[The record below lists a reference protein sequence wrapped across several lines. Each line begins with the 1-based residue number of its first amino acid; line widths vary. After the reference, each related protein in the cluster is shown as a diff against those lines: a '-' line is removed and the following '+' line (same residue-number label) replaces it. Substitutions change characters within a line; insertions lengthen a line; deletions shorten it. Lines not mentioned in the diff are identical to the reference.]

1 MHYVTYSF
9 EMRKAEKLPA
19 ARSVGR
25 PRSEQARQAI
35 LAAAREIIDASGPAR
50 LTVEAVA
57 QRAGVGKPTIYRYW
71 LNAQELAMSA
81 LLEAEPAAS
90 ADGRGDLHALVGS
103 IVERLNTKRG
113 RQMALMLAAAEPDG
127 ELFKAFANR
136 VMLEGRQA
144 GIAIIEAGV
153 ARGDIDATLDA
164 GLAMDLILGAIFL
177 RLLLRHAPLDAS
189 TAQAAIDAIVP
200 AR

>member
-1 MHYVTYSF
+1 MS
-9 EMRKAEKLPA
+9 KAPKSTVP
-19 ARSVGR
+19 RSAGR
-25 PRSEQARQAI
+25 PRSEKARLAI
-35 LAAAREIIDASGPAR
+35 LAAAREIIDAAGPAR

-81 LLEAEPAAS
+81 LLEAEAGK
-90 ADGRGDLHALVGS
+90 ADGGRGDLRALVES

-136 VMLEGRQA
+136 VMLEGRQNGMA
-144 GIAIIEAGV
+144 IIDSGIAKGEIGAG
-153 ARGDIDATLDA
+153 LDP

-177 RLLLRHAPLDAS
+177 RLLLRHAPLDTDVAKAS
-189 TAQAAIDAIVP
+189 IELVIPRTP
-200 AR
+200 R

>member
-1 MHYVTYSF
+1 
-9 EMRKAEKLPA
+9 MRKAPKSETPRTA
-19 ARSVGR
+19 GR
-25 PRSEQARQAI
+25 PRSETARLAI

-81 LLEAEPAAS
+81 LLEADAGTA
-90 ADGRGDLHALVGS
+90 ADGRGDLQALVES

-144 GIAIIEAGV
+144 GLAIIESGMASG
-153 ARGDIDATLDA
+153 RIDADLDA

-177 RLLLRHAPLDAS
+177 RLLLRHAPLEPGIAKAS
-189 TAQAAIDAIVP
+189 IGLVIPTT
-200 AR
+200 

>member
-1 MHYVTYSF
+1 MS
-9 EMRKAEKLPA
+9 KAPKSDTP
-19 ARSVGR
+19 RPVGR
-25 PRSEQARQAI
+25 PRSEQARLAI
-35 LAAAREIIDASGPAR
+35 LAAARAIIDESGPAR

-81 LLEAEPAAS
+81 LLEADTGVG
-90 ADGRGDLHALVGS
+90 ADGRGDLQALIES

-136 VMLEGRQA
+136 VMLEGRQN
-144 GIAIIEAGV
+144 GIAIIEAGIAKGEIGV
-153 ARGDIDATLDA
+153 SLDP

-177 RLLLRHAPLDAS
+177 RLLLRHAPLDA
-189 TAQAAIDAIVP
+189 AIAKASIDLVIPP
-200 AR
+200 ARR

>member
-1 MHYVTYSF
+1 
-9 EMRKAEKLPA
+9 MRKAEKSPA
-19 ARSVGR
+19 VRSVGR

-81 LLEAEPAAS
+81 LLEAEAGMS
-90 ADGRGDLHALVGS
+90 ADGRGDLQALVES

-144 GIAIIEAGV
+144 GIAIIAAGV
-153 ARGDIDATLDA
+153 ARGDIEATLDP

-177 RLLLRHAPLDAS
+177 RLLLRHAPLDAAS
-189 TAQAAIDAIVP
+189 GKAAVDIVIP
-200 AR
+200 QRR

>member
-1 MHYVTYSF
+1 MGK
-9 EMRKAEKLPA
+9 EEKSPA
-19 ARSVGR
+19 PRPAGR
-25 PRSEQARQAI
+25 PRSEQARRAI

-81 LLEAEPAAS
+81 LLEADTS
-90 ADGRGDLHALVGS
+90 IGADGRGDLQALVRS

-144 GIAIIEAGV
+144 GIAIIEAGM
-153 ARGDIDATLDA
+153 ARGDIDATLDP

-177 RLLLRHAPLDAS
+177 RLLLRHAPLDAAS
-189 TAQAAIDAIVP
+189 GQAAIDIVIPTRAGAPP
-200 AR
+200 AA

>member
-1 MHYVTYSF
+1 MS
-9 EMRKAEKLPA
+9 KAPKSDAP
-19 ARSVGR
+19 RQPGR
-25 PRSEQARQAI
+25 PRSEKARLAI

-81 LLEAEPAAS
+81 LLEADAGTT
-90 ADGRGDLHALVGS
+90 ADGRGDLRTLIES

-136 VMLEGRQA
+136 VMLEGRQN
-144 GIAIIEAGV
+144 GMAIIESGIAKGEIGAG
-153 ARGDIDATLDA
+153 LDP

-177 RLLLRHAPLDAS
+177 RLLLRHAPLD
-189 TAQAAIDAIVP
+189 TDIAQASIELVIPRAP
-200 AR
+200 R

>member
-1 MHYVTYSF
+1 
-9 EMRKAEKLPA
+9 MRKAEKSATP
-19 ARSVGR
+19 RPVGR
-25 PRSEQARQAI
+25 PRSEQARLAI
-35 LAAAREIIDASGPAR
+35 LAAAREIIDEAGAAR

-81 LLEAEPAAS
+81 LLEADGGGAAE
-90 ADGRGDLHALVGS
+90 GRGDLEALIAS

-136 VMLEGRQA
+136 VMLEGRRA
-144 GIAIIEAGV
+144 GIAIIEAGI
-153 ARGDIDATLDA
+153 ARGELDGTLDA
-164 GLAMDLILGAIFL
+164 ALAMDLILGAIFL
-177 RLLLRHAPLDAS
+177 RLLLRHAPLDVAS
-189 TAQAAIDAIVP
+189 GKAALDMVLPTAG
-200 AR
+200 

>member
-1 MHYVTYSF
+1 
-9 EMRKAEKLPA
+9 MRKAEKSSAPRA
-19 ARSVGR
+19 AGR
-25 PRSEQARQAI
+25 PRSEQARLAI
-35 LAAAREIIDASGPAR
+35 LKAAREIIDEAGAAR

-71 LNAQELAMSA
+71 LNAPELAMSA
-81 LLEAEPAAS
+81 LLEADAES
-90 ADGRGDLHALVGS
+90 GADGRGDLRALIES

-144 GIAIIEAGV
+144 GIAMIEAGM
-153 ARGDIDATLDA
+153 ASGEIDATLD
-164 GLAMDLILGAIFL
+164 
-177 RLLLRHAPLDAS
+177 P
-189 TAQAAIDAIVP
+189 
-200 AR
+200 

>member
-1 MHYVTYSF
+1 MDNAS
-9 EMRKAEKLPA
+9 ERE
-19 ARSVGR
+19 RSGKVR
-25 PRSEQARQAI
+25 AI
-35 LAAAREIIDASGPAR
+35 GVCNF
-50 LTVEAVA
+50 TVEQMKRLMREFPDDPPLVNQIELHPYLQQKELVA
-57 QRAGVGKPTIYRYW
+57 
-71 LNAQELAMSA
+71 
-81 LLEAEPAAS
+81 
-90 ADGRGDLHALVGS
+90 
-103 IVERLNTKRG
+103 
-113 RQMALMLAAAEPDG
+113 
-127 ELFKAFANR
+127 FC
-136 VMLEGRQA
+136 RQA

>member
-1 MHYVTYSF
+1 
-9 EMRKAEKLPA
+9 MRKAEKSA
-19 ARSVGR
+19 APRSVGR
-25 PRSEQARQAI
+25 PRSEQARLAI
-35 LAAAREIIDASGPAR
+35 LAAAREILDDAGAAR

-81 LLEAEPAAS
+81 LLEADVGVA
-90 ADGRGDLHALVGS
+90 ADGRDDLEALIAS

-136 VMLEGRQA
+136 VMLEGRRA
-144 GIAIIEAGV
+144 GIAIIDAGI
-153 ARGDIDATLDA
+153 ARGEIDATLDA

-177 RLLLRHAPLDAS
+177 RLLLRHAPLDVAS
-189 TAQAAIDAIVP
+189 GKAALDMVIPTAG
-200 AR
+200 

>member
-1 MHYVTYSF
+1 MS
-9 EMRKAEKLPA
+9 KAPGSGASRPA
-19 ARSVGR
+19 GR
-25 PRSEQARQAI
+25 PRSETARLAI
-35 LAAAREIIDASGPAR
+35 LAAAREIIEASGPAR

-81 LLEAEPAAS
+81 LLEADS
-90 ADGRGDLHALVGS
+90 GTVADGRGDLQALVET

-144 GIAIIEAGV
+144 GLAIIEAGV
-153 ARGDIDATLDA
+153 ASGKIDAALDA

-177 RLLLRHAPLDAS
+177 RLLLRHAPLDAGVAKAS
-189 TAQAAIDAIVP
+189 IDLVIPTGP
-200 AR
+200 ASAG